1 MKRILLH
8 QERIASSAAGE
19 APAAT
24 RLREEERRARKRAI
38 AFHRAFPNRNA
49 SMDLCL
55 SDRTLRD
62 WSESWANDKLEPGS
76 RGRPSKRA
84 SQDQRLKMIGILWT
98 LGVGTGWDVI
108 QPFFPDLARREG
120 RRLLRRV
127 RRLWRHFEREGEL
140 ALEWLRPGTVWALDF
155 TDAPNS
161 IDARYPYLLDV
172 RDLASGKVLMS
183 LPCEDETEATATAA
197 MKALIAQHGA
207 PLVLK
212 ADNGSA
218 FIAMGFRALLE
229 DEGTTLLYSPPRL
242 PEYNG
247 SCEAGH
253 GSIKTRAHHHAA
265 RRGHA
270 EAWTCDDVEA
280 ARIETN
286 ATARPKGACGPTP
299 DEAWNGR
306 RPIDQ
311 DERDRFR
318 EAVAKQIDEERSR
331 RGFSKECEPGKAEQA
346 SVQRAAIAR
355 ALTDCGLLQFKT
367 RRVSPAIPALISAIF
382 S

>member
-1 MKRILLH
+1 
-8 QERIASSAAGE
+8 
-19 APAAT
+19 
-24 RLREEERRARKRAI
+24 
-38 AFHRAFPNRNA
+38 
-49 SMDLCL
+49 
-55 SDRTLRD
+55 
-62 WSESWANDKLEPGS
+62 
-76 RGRPSKRA
+76 
-84 SQDQRLKMIGILWT
+84 MIGILWA
-98 LGVGTGWDVI
+98 LGVGTGWDAI
-108 QPFFPDLARREG
+108 KPFFPDLSRREV

-127 RRLWRHFEREGEL
+127 RKLWKRFEKEGEL
-140 ALEWLRPGTVWALDF
+140 ALEWTRPGTVWALDF
-155 TDAPNS
+155 TDAPNL
-161 IDARYPYLLDV
+161 IDAKYPYILDV
-172 RDLASGKVLMS
+172 RDLSSGKQLMS
-183 LPCEDETEATATAA
+183 LPCEDETEASATAA
-197 MKALIAQHGA
+197 IKALIAEHGA

-218 FIAMGFRALLE
+218 FIAAAFRAELE
-229 DEGTTLLYSPPRL
+229 ERGVTLLYSPPRL

-286 ATARPKGACGPTP
+286 ATARPRGATGPTP

-306 RPIDQ
+306 RPIEQ

-318 EAVAKQIDEERSR
+318 AAVAIQVAEERSR
-331 RGFSKECEPGKAEQA
+331 RGFSMESELGKAEQA

-355 ALTDCGLLQFKT
+355 ALTDSGLLQFKT

>member
-1 MKRILLH
+1 VKRVLSN
-8 QERIASSAAGE
+8 QGQATRRPQSASAS
-19 APAAT
+19 PS
-24 RLREEERRARKRAI
+24 RLREEERRARKRAL
-38 AFHRAFPNRNA
+38 AFHRAFPNRDA
-49 SMDLCL
+49 SLDLCL

-62 WSESWANDKLEPGS
+62 WRESWANDKLHPGS

-84 SQDQRLKMIGILWT
+84 SSDQRLKMIGILWV

-108 QPFFPDLARREG
+108 KTFFPDLSRREA

-127 RRLWRHFEREGEL
+127 RKLWKHFEREGEL
-140 ALEWLRPGTVWALDF
+140 ALEWPRPGTVWALDF

-161 IDARYPYLLDV
+161 IDGKYPYILDV
-172 RDLASGKVLMS
+172 RDLASGKQLMS

-197 MKALIAQHGA
+197 LRALIAQYGA
-207 PLVLK
+207 PIVLK
-212 ADNGSA
+212 SDNGSA
-218 FIAMGFRALLE
+218 FIAHAFRDLLE
-229 DEGTTLLYSPPRL
+229 AHGTTLLYSPPRL

-253 GSIKTRAHHHAA
+253 GSIKTRAHHHAG

-280 ARIETN
+280 ARLETN
-286 ATARPKGACGPTP
+286 ATARPRGVSGPTP

-306 RPIDQ
+306 RPIEQ

-318 EAVAKQIDEERSR
+318 AALASQVEAERSR
-331 RGFSKECEPGKAEQA
+331 RGFSSESELGKAEQA

-355 ALTDCGLLQFKT
+355 ALTNCGLLLFKT
-367 RRVSPAIPALISAIF
+367 RRVSPAIPALVAAIF